1 MDEVEIKNVGGR
13 SGVASEVTLQRLLD
27 ATTQNSTNASA
38 AAQTRQRLVETSNKA
53 QKANTSILGKA
64 TAGVKGFAKEF
75 VSGGTK
81 VSDFSKHVL
90 GASSRLQNLV
100 EYLDDNVDQ
109 FRSLSQVGAGFNNSI
124 FDMMKSAGMSAMRMD
139 EYYRVV
145 QDNSEVLRMLGG
157 TVTQGA
163 KEFGALSRSMRQGDL
178 GDKLFDLGF
187 TISDVNDGLVN
198 YINIQ
203 ALQGRLQGM
212 SQRELISGSQD
223 YLVEI
228 DKLSKATGLSRDALM
243 EQQTQLGN
251 NAKFQSLLADASR
264 DGASNLQKNIGAMAQ
279 MLGPQFADDL
289 SLIAGGEGGM
299 SDLYKSLIASGE
311 AGQKFAGILENAGNM
326 TDEQFLGAIQQAGPE
341 VADALA
347 QFSGGTQAGLQRGGS
362 VLASLFD
369 SIGQFRSMQNI
380 DPRAAS
386 RQQTAQENVTDFL
399 TSFGNQLQ
407 QVKTNVLDKI
417 INSDFG
423 TAVTNLGTSLGA
435 ALTSLFG
442 GENSEGGGA
451 FGSLS
456 TGIGSAV
463 EKLTGPEGYLTKLTD
478 TIRNE
483 VEAFTA
489 ATSPNAANR
498 VSPIDYLR
506 ERAGELG
513 TQLKN
518 WFTDMF
524 FGKVVER
531 DRDFGNDI
539 RAGGIIE
546 NISNGF
552 SSLMTS
558 AKDKFMSI
566 MGLEDSETAGKSIFT
581 QIMEKLFPPNESGQG
596 LGARIGT
603 ALVDS
608 ISSFM
613 ESSGGQALIDTIGY
627 HFEGVMLTLQEAID
641 NKIGILS
648 NDRLARERAAYEEKG
663 MAQGRLSGAGLEN
676 AQANLRSR
684 LEEQL
689 SLAERG
695 AAQAYQYQYG
705 DTHDFSPYQDL
716 INQYNNAGGNYQ
728 VPQYLQEQGIPVRRV
743 GTLKATGQNT
753 EPKDITAKLHAGERV
768 LNPSETA
775 AVNDLPNAINQLN
788 TLTAQ
793 IRDLMTQSV
802 SYQER
807 TARGIRKLGSDIM
820 T

>member
-1 MDEVEIKNVGGR
+1 M
-13 SGVASEVTLQRLLD
+13 
-27 ATTQNSTNASA
+27 
-38 AAQTRQRLVETSNKA
+38 
-53 QKANTSILGKA
+53 LGKA
-64 TAGVKGFAKEF
+64 TTGVKGLTKEF

-178 GDKLFDLGF
+178 GDRLFDLGF

-198 YINIQ
+198 YIQVQ

-212 SQRELISGSQD
+212 SQRELIAGSQN

-243 EQQTQLGN
+243 DQQTQLGN

-264 DGASNLQKNIGAMAQ
+264 EGASNLQKNIGAMAQ

-299 SDLYKSLIASGE
+299 SDLYKSLIASGQ
-311 AGQKFAGILENAGNM
+311 AGQDFAAILENAGNM

-341 VADALA
+341 VAEALA

-369 SIGQFRSMQNI
+369 SIGAFRSMQNI
-380 DPRAAS
+380 DPEAAT

-417 INSDFG
+417 INSAFG
-423 TAVTNLGTSLGA
+423 ESVTKLGESLGA

-442 GENSEGGGA
+442 SADGGEGETGA
-451 FGSLS
+451 FGKLGA
-456 TGIGSAV
+456 GIGSATSALV
-463 EKLTGPEGYLTKLTD
+463 GPEGALTKFSNLITGE
-478 TIRNE
+478 I
-483 VEAFTA
+483 EAFTA
-489 ATSPNAANR
+489 ATSPDGGMK
-498 VSPIDYLR
+498 PIDYLR

-524 FGKVVER
+524 FGPI
-531 DRDFGNDI
+531 NDEMGMS
-539 RAGGIIE
+539 RSGGIIAT
-546 NISNGF
+546 ISEGF
-552 SSLMTS
+552 SSLMET
-558 AKDKFMSI
+558 AKDKFISLAGFESGEGSKTIYQQLIEKVFGPATEGQEDMNIFSRIIDETVTGIKNAFESESFQTKLDSI
-566 MGLEDSETAGKSIFT
+566 VDSMKP
-581 QIMEKLFPPNESGQG
+581 IMEAAFAKLMAALNETW
-596 LGARIGT
+596 LGFLIP
-603 ALVDS
+603 DS
-608 ISSFM
+608 STLTSQEII
-613 ESSGGQALIDTIGY
+613 EDLTRRIDTQATVLQSAQQSTDPLAGY
-627 HFEGVMLTLQEAID
+627 AID
-641 NKIGILS
+641 
-648 NDRLARERAAYEEKG
+648 
-663 MAQGRLSGAGLEN
+663 GAKDGLR
-676 AQANLRSR
+676 NLIQ
-684 LEEQL
+684 EFKK
-689 SLAERG
+689 AG
-695 AAQAYQYQYG
+695 G
-705 DTHDFSPYQDL
+705 DTSTL
-716 INQYNNAGGNYQ
+716 S
-728 VPQYLQEQGIPVRRV
+728 VPDEFRRV
-743 GTLKATGQNT
+743 GTLRATGRSF
-753 EPKDITAKLHAGERV
+753 EPESTVTKINQGERV
-768 LNPSETA
+768 LNSTETA
-775 AVNDLPNAINQLN
+775 SMNELPRAINQLN

-793 IRDLMTQSV
+793 VRDLMAQSV
-802 SYQER
+802 QFQEK
-807 TARGIRKLGSDIM
+807 TARGIRKLGSDAM
-820 T
+820 A

>member
-1 MDEVEIKNVGGR
+1 LDEVEIKNVGGR

-38 AAQTRQRLVETSNKA
+38 AAQTRKRLVETSNKA
-53 QKANTSILGKA
+53 QKDNTSILGKA
-64 TAGVKGFAKEF
+64 TAGVKGLAKEF
-75 VSGGTK
+75 VSGGDR

-90 GASSRLQNLV
+90 GASGKLQNLV

-124 FDMMKSAGMSAMRMD
+124 FDMMKSAGLSAMRMD
-139 EYYRVV
+139 EFYRVV

-157 TVTQGA
+157 SVTQGA
-163 KEFGALSRSMRQGDL
+163 KDFGSLSKLMRQGNI
-178 GDKLFDLGF
+178 GDNLFNLGF
-187 TISDVNDGLVN
+187 TISDVNDGLIN
-198 YINIQ
+198 YINNQ
-203 ALQGRLQGM
+203 ALQGRLEGM
-212 SQRELISGSQD
+212 SQRQLIAGSQD

-243 EQQTQLGN
+243 EQQKQLNNNSKFQALIN
-251 NAKFQSLLADASR
+251 NASAE
-264 DGASNLQKNIGAMAQ
+264 GASNLSRNLGVVANL
-279 MLGPQFADDL
+279 LGPQYADDL
-289 SLIAGGEGGM
+289 ALMASGAGGM
-299 SDLYKSLIASGE
+299 SELYRGLVASGS
-311 AGQKFAGILENAGNM
+311 AGQELASILENAGNM
-326 TDEQFLGAIQQAGPE
+326 TQTEFLGALREAGPA
-341 VADALA
+341 VAEEFDNLLPGVQASLERSGTDLAAAFNARGALA
-347 QFSGGTQAGLQRGGS
+347 Q
-362 VLASLFD
+362 
-369 SIGQFRSMQNI
+369 MQNLN
-380 DPRAAS
+380 DAA
-386 RQQTAQENVTDFL
+386 QAEQDAQNRVTNFL

-417 INSDFG
+417 IKSDFG
-423 TAVTNLGTSLGA
+423 KAVTSLGTSLGA

-442 GENSEGGGA
+442 PNTEGGTAIGGA

-456 TGIGSAV
+456 DGIGAAV
-463 EKLTGPEGYLTKLTD
+463 TKLTGPEGYLTKLTD
-478 TIRNE
+478 AIRSE

-524 FGKVVER
+524 FGREYQEGPELHR
-531 DRDFGNDI
+531 E
-539 RAGGIIE
+539 GGIVDT
-546 NISNGF
+546 ISAGF
-552 SSLMTS
+552 SSLMTM

-581 QIMEKLFPPNESGQG
+581 QIMEKLFPPNESGEG
-596 LGARIGT
+596 LGARMGN
-603 ALVDS
+603 ALVES
-608 ISSFM
+608 ISKFM

-641 NKIGILS
+641 SKIGILS

>member
-1 MDEVEIKNVGGR
+1 MDEVEIKNIGGR
-13 SGVASEVTLQRLLD
+13 DGVASEVTLQRLLD
-27 ATTQNSTNASA
+27 ATTQNSSNASA
-38 AAQTRQRLVETSNKA
+38 AARTRQRIQEASSKA
-53 QKANTSILGKA
+53 QQANTSMLGKA
-64 TAGVKGFAKEF
+64 TTGVKGLTKEF

-178 GDKLFDLGF
+178 GDRLFDLGF

-198 YINIQ
+198 YIQVQ

-212 SQRELISGSQD
+212 SQRELIAGSQN

-243 EQQTQLGN
+243 DQQTQLGN

-264 DGASNLQKNIGAMAQ
+264 EGASNLQKNIGAMAQ

-299 SDLYKSLIASGE
+299 SDLYKSLIASGQ
-311 AGQKFAGILENAGNM
+311 AGQDFAAILENAGNM

-341 VADALA
+341 VAEALA

-369 SIGQFRSMQNI
+369 SIGAFRSMQNI
-380 DPRAAS
+380 DPEAAT

-417 INSDFG
+417 INSAFG
-423 TAVTNLGTSLGA
+423 ESVTKLGESLGA

-442 GENSEGGGA
+442 SADGGEGETGA
-451 FGSLS
+451 FGKLGA
-456 TGIGSAV
+456 GIGSATSALV
-463 EKLTGPEGYLTKLTD
+463 GPEGALTKFSNLITGE
-478 TIRNE
+478 I
-483 VEAFTA
+483 EAFTA
-489 ATSPNAANR
+489 ATSPDGGMK
-498 VSPIDYLR
+498 PIDYLR

-524 FGKVVER
+524 FGPI
-531 DRDFGNDI
+531 NDEMGMS
-539 RAGGIIE
+539 RSGGILATIAE
-546 NISNGF
+546 GF
-552 SSLMTS
+552 SSLMEN
-558 AKDKFMSI
+558 AKDKFISLAGFDSGEGSKTIYQQLIEKVFGPATEGQEDMNIFSRIIDETVTGIKNAFESESFQTKLDSI
-566 MGLEDSETAGKSIFT
+566 VDSMKP
-581 QIMEKLFPPNESGQG
+581 IMEAAFAKLMSALNETW
-596 LGARIGT
+596 LGFLIPDSSTLTSQEIIEDLTRRINT
-603 ALVDS
+603 QATVLQS
-608 ISSFM
+608 AQ
-613 ESSGGQALIDTIGY
+613 ESTDPLAGY
-627 HFEGVMLTLQEAID
+627 AID
-641 NKIGILS
+641 GASDGLRNLV
-648 NDRLARERAAYEEKG
+648 REFKK
-663 MAQGRLSGAGLEN
+663 AG
-676 AQANLRSR
+676 
-684 LEEQL
+684 
-689 SLAERG
+689 
-695 AAQAYQYQYG
+695 G
-705 DTHDFSPYQDL
+705 DTSTL
-716 INQYNNAGGNYQ
+716 S
-728 VPQYLQEQGIPVRRV
+728 VPDEFRRV
-743 GTLKATGQNT
+743 GTLRATGRSF
-753 EPKDITAKLHAGERV
+753 EPESTVTKINQGERV
-768 LNPSETA
+768 LNSTETA
-775 AVNDLPNAINQLN
+775 SMKELPRAINQLN

-793 IRDLMTQSV
+793 VRDLMAQSV
-802 SYQER
+802 QFQEK
-807 TARGIRKLGSDIM
+807 TARGIRKLGSDAM
-820 T
+820 A

>member
-157 TVTQGA
+157 TVTEGA
-163 KEFGALSRSMRQGDL
+163 KQFGALSRSMRQGDL
-178 GDKLFDLGF
+178 GDRLFDLGF

-198 YINIQ
+198 YINVQ

-386 RQQTAQENVTDFL
+386 RQQSAQQNVTDFL

-407 QVKTNVLDKI
+407 QVKTDVLDAI

-423 TAVTNLGTSLGA
+423 TAVTKLGTSLGA

-442 GENSEGGGA
+442 GENADSGGA

-456 TGIGSAV
+456 NGIGNAV
-463 EKLTGPEGYLTKLTD
+463 NKLTGPEGYLTRLTD
-478 TIRNE
+478 TIRGE
-483 VEAFTA
+483 VENFTLHVQGG
-489 ATSPNAANR
+489 TSPMDYIKRRVMDMLFGEIGMNEHGEAGRGARQGGLLKTITDGFTNMLAA
-498 VSPIDYLR
+498 
-506 ERAGELG
+506 
-513 TQLKN
+513 
-518 WFTDMF
+518 
-524 FGKVVER
+524 
-531 DRDFGNDI
+531 
-539 RAGGIIE
+539 
-546 NISNGF
+546 
-552 SSLMTS
+552 
-558 AKDKFMSI
+558 AKEGFMSA

-641 NKIGILS
+641 SKIGILS
-648 NDRLARERAAYEEKG
+648 NDRLAKERAEYEQRGLAE
-663 MAQGRLSGAGLEN
+663 GRLGTQDAETITAELQNKVNTGIASM
-676 AQANLRSR
+676 QS
-684 LEEQL
+684 QL
-689 SLAERG
+689 SYGLPIPGDQVTSVQSAIEALR
-695 AAQAYQYQYG
+695 AAG
-705 DTHDFSPYQDL
+705 QDV
-716 INQYNNAGGNYQ
+716 I
-728 VPQYLQEQGIPVRRV
+728 VPEGLPIRRV
-743 GTLKATGQNT
+743 GTLKATGKT
-753 EPKDITAKLHAGERV
+753 SEPSDTVAQLHKGERV